1 MEAIIGAG
9 YLCGGILMALH
20 VGTALGLNF
29 GGPLPWHLRYVPRSD
44 ANPAP
49 GLYSELQ
56 DALGYEFQHVGLL
69 QEALTHPSFCSGG
82 KSYQRLEFLGDG
94 MALVKFP

>member
-29 GGPLPWHLRYVPRSD
+29 GGPLPWHLRYAPRS
-44 ANPAP
+44 NSIPAP

-56 DALGYEFQHVGLL
+56 DALGYEFQHVELL